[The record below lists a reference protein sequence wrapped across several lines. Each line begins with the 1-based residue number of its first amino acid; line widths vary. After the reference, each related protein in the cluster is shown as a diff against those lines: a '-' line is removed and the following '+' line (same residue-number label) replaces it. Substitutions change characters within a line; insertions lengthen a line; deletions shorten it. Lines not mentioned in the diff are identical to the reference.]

1 MALSKTE
8 LIDMI
13 ENIDAIKTTLDDIRH
28 RLVQEL
34 EEDEQQEA

>member
-8 LIDMI
+8 LIDMVDR
-13 ENIDAIKTTLDDIRH
+13 IDEIKTGLNDIRH

-34 EEDEQQEA
+34 EEVEQQEA

>member
-8 LIDMI
+8 LIDMV
-13 ENIDAIKTTLDDIRH
+13 EHIDEIKTLLEDIRH

-34 EEDEQQEA
+34 EESEWQG